1 MMKIEGKKMALVFS
15 SLIISIMILFF
26 INLIFAVVNILVWST
41 EGINAIFLGG
51 NLSENIIYST
61 YFKWIIIADVTWL
74 ILALI
79 FGFSRKQYKT
89 NSELYYLTH
98 KPIKVPKICVI
109 IPAYNEEPVIEKV
122 VKDYISQKNIDSVF
136 VIDNH
141 SSDNT
146 VKLAERC
153 GAKVITKEKNE
164 GYAHS
169 CVIGLKRALETE
181 ANIIAL
187 TEADGTFA
195 GIDLEKMIPYME
207 NVDMVIGTREIQ
219 VLSEKGNQN
228 KAFYVWGNF
237 LLAKLIQIKFFSLQH
252 MGVVSL
258 TDVGCSYRCIRR
270 EALSKIIDQFT
281 HQKTGEVLVKP
292 KSGLFA
298 LFMTMTCIKNNLR
311 VVEIPI
317 TFKKRIGVSKTESD
331 KNIKAIKY
339 GLEFFW
345 YILSS

>member
-1 MMKIEGKKMALVFS
+1 LGYIFT
-15 SLIISIMILFF
+15 SLIISIIILFF
-26 INLIFAVVNILVWST
+26 INLIFAIANIFVWST
-41 EGINAIFLGG
+41 EGINAIFLGL
-51 NLSENIIYST
+51 NLTERIIYST
-61 YFKWIIIADVTWL
+61 YFKWIIIADVIWF

-79 FGFSRKQYKT
+79 FVFSRKQYKT
-89 NSELYYLTH
+89 NSQLYYLTH
-98 KPIKVPKICVI
+98 KPIIEPKICVI

-122 VKDYISQKNIDSVF
+122 VKDFINQKNVESVF

-146 VKLAERC
+146 AKIAERC
-153 GAKVITKEKNE
+153 GAEVIRKNKNM

-169 CVIGLKRALETE
+169 CVLGLKKSLETN

-187 TEADGTFA
+187 TEADGTYS
-195 GIDLEKMIPYME
+195 GIDLEKMIPYIE

-228 KAFYVWGNF
+228 KTFYVWGNF

-281 HQKTGEVLVKP
+281 HPETGEVVVKP

-298 LFMTMTCIKNNLR
+298 LFMTMTGIKNNLR

-317 TFKKRIGVSKTESD
+317 TFKKRIGISKTESD
-331 KNIKAIKY
+331 KTSKAIKY
-339 GLEFFW
+339 AIEFFW

>member
-1 MMKIEGKKMALVFS
+1 MRLIFPL
-15 SLIISIMILFF
+15 LIISIIVLFF
-26 INLIFAVVNILVWST
+26 VNLIFAIANIVVWST
-41 EGINAIFLGG
+41 EGINAIFLGL
-51 NLSENIIYST
+51 NLTERIIYST
-61 YFKWIIIADVTWL
+61 YFKWIIIADVTWFT
-74 ILALI
+74 IALV
-79 FGFSRKQYKT
+79 FVFSRKQYKT
-89 NSELYYLTH
+89 NSQLYYLTH
-98 KPIKVPKICVI
+98 NPIIEPKICVI
-109 IPAYNEEPVIEKV
+109 IPTYNEEPVIEKV
-122 VKDYISQKNIDSVF
+122 VNDYINQKNIESVF
-136 VIDNH
+136 VIDNN

-146 VKLAERC
+146 AKIAELC
-153 GAKVITKEKNE
+153 GAKVIRKDKNM

-169 CVIGLKRALETE
+169 CVMGLKKSLETE

-187 TEADGTFA
+187 TEADGTYA
-195 GIDLEKMIPYME
+195 GIDLEKMVPYLE

-228 KAFYVWGNF
+228 KTFYVWGNF
-237 LLAKLIQIKFFSLQH
+237 ILAKLIQIKFFSLQH

-270 EALSKIIDQFT
+270 EALSKIIGQFT
-281 HQKTGEVLVKP
+281 HHETGEVLVKP

-298 LFMTMTCIKNNLR
+298 LFMTMIGIKNNLR

-331 KNIKAIKY
+331 KTIKAIKY

>member
-1 MMKIEGKKMALVFS
+1 LGLVFS
-15 SLIISIMILFF
+15 SLIISFIALFF
-26 INLIFAVVNILVWST
+26 INLIFAIANIIVWST
-41 EGINAIFLGG
+41 EGINAIFLGL
-51 NLSENIIYST
+51 NLTERIIYST
-61 YFKWIIIADVTWL
+61 YFKWIIIADVSWL

-79 FGFSRKQYKT
+79 FVFSRKQYKT
-89 NSELYYLTH
+89 NSQLYYLTQQ
-98 KPIKVPKICVI
+98 PINQPKICVV
-109 IPAYNEEPVIEKV
+109 IPAFNEELVIEKV
-122 VKDYISQKNIDSVF
+122 VNDYINQKNVESVF

-146 VKLAERC
+146 VKIAERC
-153 GAKVITKEKNE
+153 GATVIKKDKNM

-169 CVIGLKRALETE
+169 CVLGLKQSLETN

-187 TEADGTFA
+187 TEADGTYS
-195 GIDLEKMIPYME
+195 GNDLEKMVPYLE

-228 KAFYVWGNF
+228 KTFYVWGNF
-237 LLAKLIQIKFFSLQH
+237 ILAKLIQIKFFSLQH

-258 TDVGCSYRCIRR
+258 TDVGCSYRCIRK

-281 HQKTGEVLVKP
+281 HHETGEVLVKP
-292 KSGLFA
+292 QSGLFA
-298 LFMTMTCIKNNLR
+298 LFMTMTGIKNNLR

-317 TFKKRIGVSKTESD
+317 TFKKRIGISKTESD
-331 KNIKAIKY
+331 KTNKAIKY

-345 YILSS
+345 YIISS

>member
-1 MMKIEGKKMALVFS
+1 MGFIFS
-15 SLIISIMILFF
+15 VLIISAIVLFLINFVFALVNF
-26 INLIFAVVNILVWST
+26 IVWST
-41 EGINAIFLGG
+41 EGINAIFQGQ
-51 NLSENIIYST
+51 NLTERIIYST

-74 ILALI
+74 ILTLI
-79 FGFSRKQYKT
+79 FIFSRKQYKT

-98 KPIKVPKICVI
+98 KPITETKICVI
-109 IPAYNEEPVIEKV
+109 IPAFNEEPVIEKV
-122 VKDYISQKNIDSVF
+122 VNDYINQKNVEHVY

-146 VKLAERC
+146 VKIAEAC
-153 GAKVITKEKNE
+153 GASVIKKEKNM

-169 CVIGLKRALETE
+169 CVMGLKKSLETD
-181 ANIIAL
+181 ANIIVL

-195 GIDLEKMIPYME
+195 GGDLEKMVPYLD

-228 KAFYVWGNF
+228 KMFYVWGNF
-237 LLAKLIQIKFFSLQH
+237 LLAKLIQLKFFSLQH
-252 MGVVSL
+252 MGIVSL
-258 TDVGCSYRCIRR
+258 TDVGCAYRCIRK
-270 EALSKIIDQFT
+270 EALEKIIDQFSNSE
-281 HQKTGEVLVKP
+281 TGEVLVKP

-298 LFMTMTCIKNNLR
+298 LFMTMLGIKNDLR

-317 TFKKRIGVSKTESD
+317 TFKKRIGISKTQSD
-331 KNIKAIKY
+331 KKSKAIRY

-345 YILSS
+345 FILRS

>member
-1 MMKIEGKKMALVFS
+1 MGLVFS
-15 SLIISIMILFF
+15 SLIISFIALFF
-26 INLIFAVVNILVWST
+26 INLIFAIANIIVWST
-41 EGINAIFLGG
+41 EGINAIFLGL
-51 NLSENIIYST
+51 NLTERIIYST
-61 YFKWIIIADVTWL
+61 YFKWIIIADVSWL

-79 FGFSRKQYKT
+79 FVFSRKQYKT
-89 NSELYYLTH
+89 NSQLYYLTQQ
-98 KPIKVPKICVI
+98 PINQPKICVV
-109 IPAYNEEPVIEKV
+109 IPAFNEELVIEKV
-122 VKDYISQKNIDSVF
+122 VNDYINQKNVESVF

-146 VKLAERC
+146 VKIAERC
-153 GAKVITKEKNE
+153 GATVIKKDKNM

-169 CVIGLKRALETE
+169 CVLGLKQSLETN

-187 TEADGTFA
+187 TEADGTYS
-195 GIDLEKMIPYME
+195 GNDLEKMVPYLE

-228 KAFYVWGNF
+228 KTFYVWGNF
-237 LLAKLIQIKFFSLQH
+237 ILAKLIQIKFFSLQH

-258 TDVGCSYRCIRR
+258 TDVGCSYRCIRK

-281 HQKTGEVLVKP
+281 HHETGEVLVKP
-292 KSGLFA
+292 QSGLFA
-298 LFMTMTCIKNNLR
+298 LFMTMTGIKNNLR

-317 TFKKRIGVSKTESD
+317 TFKKRIGISKTESD
-331 KNIKAIKY
+331 KTNKAIKY

-345 YILSS
+345 YIISS

>member
-1 MMKIEGKKMALVFS
+1 M
-15 SLIISIMILFF
+15 
-26 INLIFAVVNILVWST
+26 NIT
-41 EGINAIFLGG
+41 ER
-51 NLSENIIYST
+51 IIYST
-61 YFKWIIIADVTWL
+61 YFKWIIIADVTWF
-74 ILALI
+74 ILALV
-79 FGFSRKQYKT
+79 FVFSRKQYKT
-89 NSELYYLTH
+89 NSQYYLTH
-98 KPIKVPKICVI
+98 NPIIKPKICII
-109 IPAYNEEPVIEKV
+109 IPAYNEEPVIERV
-122 VKDYISQKNIDSVF
+122 VNDYINQKNVESVF

-146 VKLAERC
+146 AKIAERC
-153 GAKVITKEKNE
+153 GAKVIRKDKNM

-169 CVIGLKRALETE
+169 CVMGLKKSLETD

-187 TEADGTFA
+187 TEADGTYA
-195 GIDLEKMIPYME
+195 GIDLEKMVPYLE
-207 NVDMVIGTREIQ
+207 NVEMVVGTREIQ

-228 KAFYVWGNF
+228 KTFYVWGNF
-237 LLAKLIQIKFFSLQH
+237 ILAKLIQIKFFSLQH

-258 TDVGCSYRCIRR
+258 TDVGCSYRCIRK

-281 HQKTGEVLVKP
+281 HHETGEMLVKP

-298 LFMTMTCIKNNLR
+298 LFMTVISIKNDLR

-331 KNIKAIKY
+331 KTIKAIKY

>member
-1 MMKIEGKKMALVFS
+1 MGFIFS
-15 SLIISIMILFF
+15 LLIISAIILFLINFVFALVNF
-26 INLIFAVVNILVWST
+26 IVWST
-41 EGINAIFLGG
+41 EGINAIFQGQ
-51 NLSENIIYST
+51 NLTERIIYST

-74 ILALI
+74 ILTLI
-79 FGFSRKQYKT
+79 FVFSRKQYKT

-98 KPIKVPKICVI
+98 KPITEPKVCVI
-109 IPAYNEEPVIEKV
+109 IPAFNEEPVIEKV
-122 VKDYISQKNIDSVF
+122 VNDYINQKNVEYVY

-146 VKLAERC
+146 VKIAEAC
-153 GAKVITKEKNE
+153 GASVIKKEKNM

-169 CVIGLKRALETE
+169 CVMGLKKSLETD
-181 ANIIAL
+181 ANIIVL

-195 GIDLEKMIPYME
+195 GDDLKKMIPYLE

-228 KAFYVWGNF
+228 KMFYVWGNF
-237 LLAKLIQIKFFSLQH
+237 LLAKLIQLKFFSLQH

-258 TDVGCSYRCIRR
+258 TDVGCAYRCIRK
-270 EALSKIIDQFT
+270 EALEKIMNQFSNSE
-281 HQKTGEVLVKP
+281 TGELLVKP

-298 LFMTMTCIKNNLR
+298 LFMTMLGIKNDLR

-331 KNIKAIKY
+331 KKIKAIRY

-345 YILSS
+345 FILRS